1 MTKVCFR
8 GKKGKDQERSEPILF
23 ADRIGATMQFDGKY
37 NMPSWD
43 ERGASERKEEP
54 SGIGHRPQLI
64 IGTLSELGLRWGLG

>member
-1 MTKVCFR
+1 
-8 GKKGKDQERSEPILF
+8 
-23 ADRIGATMQFDGKY
+23 MQFDGKY

-43 ERGASERKEEP
+43 ERGASERKEEQ